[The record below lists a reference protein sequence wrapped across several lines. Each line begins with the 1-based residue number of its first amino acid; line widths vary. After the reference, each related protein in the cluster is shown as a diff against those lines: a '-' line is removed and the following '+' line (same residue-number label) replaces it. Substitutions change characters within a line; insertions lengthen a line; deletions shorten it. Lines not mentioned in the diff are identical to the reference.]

1 MTTTDAP
8 AAIGDLLRGWRERR
22 RYSQLELSTAAGVST
37 RHLSFLENGRSRPSR
52 EMVLRL
58 AEVLDVPL
66 HARNTLLVA
75 AGFAPQYPQ
84 HDLDAP
90 ALTPIRAA
98 IDRVLAAHEPYPA
111 IVVDRGWDIIA
122 ANASVGPLLEG
133 VAPHLLE
140 QPNAIRIALH
150 PDGVAPRTRNLG
162 QWRAHVLARLR
173 SQVASSGDP
182 RLAALLAEVT
192 GYGSDLETPPHRLDA
207 IAVPLQLATDAGDL
221 SFISTIATFEHALD
235 VTVADLSIE
244 AFYPA
249 DDATRQALL
258 GGSDA

>member
-1 MTTTDAP
+1 MTTTDTP
-8 AAIGDLLRGWRERR
+8 AGAVGDLLREWRERR
-22 RYSQLELSTAAGVST
+22 RYSQLDLSSASGVST
-37 RHLSFLENGRSRPSR
+37 RHLSFLETGRSKPSR

-58 AEVLDVPL
+58 AEVLEVPL
-66 HARNTLLVA
+66 RARNTLLVA
-75 AGFAPQYPQ
+75 AGFAPHYPQ

-122 ANASVGPLLEG
+122 TNASVGPLLEG
-133 VAPHLLE
+133 VAAHLLE
-140 QPNAIRIALH
+140 RPNAIRIALH
-150 PDGVAPRTRNLG
+150 PEGVAPRTRNLG
-162 QWRAHVLARLR
+162 QWRAHVLSRLHT
-173 SQVASSGDP
+173 QVAASGDP
-182 RLAALLAEVT
+182 RLAALLEEVT
-192 GYGSDLETPPHRLDA
+192 GYGSDLESPPHRLDA

-221 SFISTIATFEHALD
+221 SFISTIASFEHALD

-258 GGSDA
+258 ESA

>member
-8 AAIGDLLRGWRERR
+8 AGAVGDLLREWRERR
-22 RYSQLELSTAAGVST
+22 RYSQLDLSSASGVST
-37 RHLSFLENGRSRPSR
+37 RHLSFLETGRSKPSR

-58 AEVLDVPL
+58 AEVLEVPL
-66 HARNTLLVA
+66 RARNTLLVA
-75 AGFAPQYPQ
+75 AGFAPHYPQ

-122 ANASVGPLLEG
+122 TNASVGPLLEG
-133 VAPHLLE
+133 VAAHLLE

-150 PDGVAPRTRNLG
+150 PEGVAPRTRNLG

-173 SQVASSGDP
+173 SQVAASGDP
-182 RLAALLAEVT
+182 RLAALLDEVT
-192 GYGSDLETPPHRLDA
+192 GYGSDLESPPHRLDA
-207 IAVPLQLATDAGDL
+207 IAVPLQLATEAGHL
-221 SFISTIATFEHALD
+221 SFISTIASFEHALD

-258 GGSDA
+258 ESA